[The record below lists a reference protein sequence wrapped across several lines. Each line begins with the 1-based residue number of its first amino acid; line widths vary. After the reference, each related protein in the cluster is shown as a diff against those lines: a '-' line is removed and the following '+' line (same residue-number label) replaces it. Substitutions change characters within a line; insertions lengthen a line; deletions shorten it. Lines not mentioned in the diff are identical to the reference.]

1 MSNLFRRN
9 SVVRRGLCCYRTR
22 CLVGAEYKEVSM
34 FTLTT
39 FELVSLIVG
48 CTMVGGVIGVCI
60 MCIMI
65 GGKDGQEH

>member
-1 MSNLFRRN
+1 
-9 SVVRRGLCCYRTR
+9 
-22 CLVGAEYKEVSM
+22 M

-48 CTMVGGVIGVCI
+48 CTMVGGVVGVCV

-65 GGKDGQEH
+65 GGKDA

>member
-1 MSNLFRRN
+1 
-9 SVVRRGLCCYRTR
+9 
-22 CLVGAEYKEVSM
+22 M

-48 CTMVGGVIGVCI
+48 CAMVGGVVGVCV

-65 GGKDGQEH
+65 GGSSGQDIGGRDGQEH